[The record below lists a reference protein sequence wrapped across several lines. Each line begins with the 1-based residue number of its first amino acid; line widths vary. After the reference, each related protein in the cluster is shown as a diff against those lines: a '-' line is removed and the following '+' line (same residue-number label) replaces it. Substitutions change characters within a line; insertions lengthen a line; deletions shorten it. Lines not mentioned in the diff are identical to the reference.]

1 MNININNLK
10 YLNTEMIMHLSA
22 CIDKMKIGQEL
33 KKMEVNTG
41 DSKKDNE
48 ELSKQ
53 LLILIISKI
62 YKAKDEIY
70 EMIASYKDITVE
82 EAKKIA
88 VIPIIQEILGIEGT
102 ADFLS

>member
-1 MNININNLK
+1 MNIKNIK
-10 YLNTEMIMHLSA
+10 SLNTEMIMHLSA
-22 CIDKMKIGQEL
+22 CIDKMEIGQEL

-62 YKAKDEIY
+62 YKAKEEIY
-70 EMIASYKDITVE
+70 EMIADYKGITVE
-82 EAKKIA
+82 EAKKVEI
-88 VIPIIQEILGIEGT
+88 IPIIQEILGIEGIQ
-102 ADFLS
+102 DFLF

>member
-1 MNININNLK
+1 MNIKNIK
-10 YLNTEMIMHLSA
+10 SLNTEMIMHLSA
-22 CIDKMKIGQEL
+22 CIDKMEIGQEL

-70 EMIASYKDITVE
+70 ELIADYKGITVE
-82 EAKKIA
+82 EAKKVEI
-88 VIPIIQEILGIEGT
+88 IPIIQEILGIEGIQ
-102 ADFLS
+102 DFLS

>member
-1 MNININNLK
+1 MNIKNIK
-10 YLNTEMIMHLSA
+10 SLNTEMIMHLSA
-22 CIDKMKIGQEL
+22 CIDKMEIGQEL

-70 EMIASYKDITVE
+70 EMIADYKGITIE
-82 EAKKIA
+82 EAKKVEI
-88 VIPIIQEILGIEGT
+88 IPIIQEILGIEGIQ
-102 ADFLS
+102 DFLS

>member
-1 MNININNLK
+1 MNIKNIK
-10 YLNTEMIMHLSA
+10 SLNTEMIMHLSA
-22 CIDKMKIGQEL
+22 CIDKMEIGQEL

-70 EMIASYKDITVE
+70 EMIADYKDITVE
-82 EAKKIA
+82 EAKKVEI
-88 VIPIIQEILGIEGT
+88 IPIIQEILGIEGIQ
-102 ADFLS
+102 DFLS

>member
-1 MNININNLK
+1 MNIKNIK
-10 YLNTEMIMHLSA
+10 SLNTEMIMHLSA
-22 CIDKMKIGQEL
+22 CIDKMEIGQEL

-70 EMIASYKDITVE
+70 EMIADYKGITVE
-82 EAKKIA
+82 EAKKVEI
-88 VIPIIQEILGIEGT
+88 IPIIQEILGIEGIQ
-102 ADFLS
+102 DFLS

>member
-1 MNININNLK
+1 MNIK
-10 YLNTEMIMHLSA
+10 YIKSLNTEMIMHLSA
-22 CIDKMKIGQEL
+22 CIDKMEIGQEL

-70 EMIASYKDITVE
+70 EMIADYKGITVE
-82 EAKKIA
+82 EAKKVEI
-88 VIPIIQEILGIEGT
+88 IPIIQEILGIEGIQ
-102 ADFLS
+102 DFLS

>member
-1 MNININNLK
+1 MNIKNIK
-10 YLNTEMIMHLSA
+10 SLNTEMIMHLSA
-22 CIDKMKIGQEL
+22 CIDKMEIGQEL

-70 EMIASYKDITVE
+70 EMIADYKAITVE
-82 EAKKIA
+82 EAKKVEI
-88 VIPIIQEILGIEGT
+88 IPIIQEILGIEGIQ
-102 ADFLS
+102 DFLS

>member
-1 MNININNLK
+1 MNIKNIK
-10 YLNTEMIMHLSA
+10 SLNTEMIMHLSA
-22 CIDKMKIGQEL
+22 CIDKMEIGQEL

-70 EMIASYKDITVE
+70 EMIADYKGITVE
-82 EAKKIA
+82 EAKKVEI
-88 VIPIIQEILGIEGT
+88 IPIIQEILEIEGIQ
-102 ADFLS
+102 DFLS

>member
-1 MNININNLK
+1 MNIKNIK
-10 YLNTEMIMHLSA
+10 SLNTEMIMHLSA
-22 CIDKMKIGQEL
+22 CIDKMEIGQEL
-33 KKMEVNTG
+33 RKMEVNTG

-70 EMIASYKDITVE
+70 EMIADYKGITVE
-82 EAKKIA
+82 EAKKVEI
-88 VIPIIQEILGIEGT
+88 IPIIQEILGIEGIQ
-102 ADFLS
+102 DFLS

>member
-1 MNININNLK
+1 MNIKNIK
-10 YLNTEMIMHLSA
+10 SLNTEMIMHLSA
-22 CIDKMKIGQEL
+22 CIDKMEIGQEL

-62 YKAKDEIY
+62 YKAKEEIY
-70 EMIASYKDITVE
+70 EMIADYKGITVE
-82 EAKKIA
+82 EAKKVEI
-88 VIPIIQEILGIEGT
+88 IPIIQEILGIEGIQ
-102 ADFLS
+102 DFLS

>member
-1 MNININNLK
+1 MNIKNIK
-10 YLNTEMIMHLSA
+10 SLNTEMIMHLSA
-22 CIDKMKIGQEL
+22 CIDKMEIGQEL
-33 KKMEVNTG
+33 KEMEVNTG

-70 EMIASYKDITVE
+70 EMIADYKGITIE
-82 EAKKIA
+82 EAKKVEI
-88 VIPIIQEILGIEGT
+88 IPIIQEILGIEGIQ
-102 ADFLS
+102 DFLS

>member
-1 MNININNLK
+1 MNMKNIK
-10 YLNTEMIMHLSA
+10 SLNTEMIMHLSA
-22 CIDKMKIGQEL
+22 CIDKMEIGQEL

-70 EMIASYKDITVE
+70 EMIADYKGITVE
-82 EAKKIA
+82 EAKKVEI
-88 VIPIIQEILGIEGT
+88 IPIIQEILEIEGIQ
-102 ADFLS
+102 DFLS